1 MESSDDSVEILRI
14 IISSS
19 AGNTLCDYKIKWDIK
34 KDNNKEE
41 TRDISKFVYA
51 FIQMSRNFDNGGL
64 QVASFENKD
73 TKKMFYLSLKEDRNV
88 FASVFFSLNDSN
100 SNNTSNKVYIDS
112 LLTKVLEKFLSS
124 EYSGKMY
131 RDLVKELFEGVT
143 EDKVV
148 IPKDIATS
156 FKSFEKT
163 LKAVVDS
170 FVS

>member
-1 MESSDDSVEILRI
+1 MDSPKDSVEILRI

-19 AGNTLCDYKIKWDIK
+19 GGNTLCDYKIKWDIK

-51 FIQMSRNFDNGGL
+51 FIQMSRHFDNGGL

-73 TKKMFYLSLKEDRNV
+73 TRKLFYLSLKEDKNI
-88 FASVFFSLNDSN
+88 FASVFFSLKDSN
-100 SNNTSNKVYIDS
+100 SNNTGYKKYIDD

-124 EYSGKMY
+124 DCSGRMY
-131 RDLVKELFEGVT
+131 RDIAQDLFEGVT

-148 IPKDIATS
+148 IPKDVAAS
-156 FKSFEKT
+156 FRSFEKT
-163 LKAVVDS
+163 LKSVVDS
-170 FVS
+170 LLL